1 MVGRVALSQQ
11 VAVNPLSRVCT
22 TRSFVIVVCM
32 AAGADVSAVTSEW
45 WDTDYL
51 YRQNLAVSTGP
62 QQPDRGYYGYTLRVP
77 ALNTQALIAAGEMQA
92 DCDDLRVLYF
102 DGSAWTEL
110 DRHVI
115 DCGAAVSDVR
125 FAAPVGMASNA
136 IDDDFYLYYGNP
148 AAGAPAPLG
157 TSNVYLWFDDA
168 SVNRAAS
175 YIRGRVDNWHGNGW
189 DNSLAWNPAGFYT
202 YDNGDN
208 FTSGYRLAVDERDVC
223 IEAEFFHVD
232 CYALNLTSGVLVRG
246 IIQSGSG
253 GSEYSDHYYTSN
265 RGEQARP
272 GCTAN
277 GYSHDGAIMR
287 RQRNQ
292 NAVQGV
298 NPGDIVNNVWRR
310 QALAAFAT
318 NPSRLRFWDAD
329 NSASWAAIGFPDN
342 TNLLVAGDD
351 ANDVEGRGFVAVMT
365 AQDEARLRNIVV
377 RRYVEPEP
385 TITLGAQELFAS
397 PELTVFKTVSNF
409 SDPINGTLN
418 PFAIPGAIVEYE
430 IRVVNQGS
438 GTVDLDSL
446 VITDRL
452 PLTLALV
459 VADLSP
465 GAGPVRFEDGGGS
478 QSSGLTLAFGALGDP
493 TDGLSFSDDGLSFGY
508 TPIPGVDGT
517 DEAVRAFQINLS
529 GTMNAAT
536 NGDTSFSVF
545 YRARVR

>member
-1 MVGRVALSQQ
+1 MTFTRRSIVACTRGL
-11 VAVNPLSRVCT
+11 AVLGCALVTATAN
-22 TRSFVIVVCM
+22 
-32 AAGADVSAVTSEW
+32 AVTGEW

-62 QQPDRGYYGYTLRVP
+62 TQPDRGYDGYTLRVP
-77 ALNTQALIAAGEMQA
+77 AFNTQSLIAAGELQP
-92 DCDDLRVLYF
+92 DCDDLRILYF
-102 DGSAWTEL
+102 DGAGWTEL

-115 DCGAAVSDVR
+115 DCGGVSSDLR
-125 FAAPVGMASNA
+125 FAAPVGLASNA
-136 IDDDFYLYYGNP
+136 IDDDFYVYYGNP
-148 AAGAPAPLG
+148 AAGQPNPLG
-157 TSNVYLWFDDA
+157 TNNVYLWFDDA

-208 FTSGYRLAVDERDVC
+208 FTSGYRLAVDERDVF
-223 IEAEFFHVD
+223 IEAEFFHTD
-232 CYALNLTSGVLVRG
+232 CYALNMTTGVLVRG

-253 GSEYSDHYYTSN
+253 GSETSNHYYTSN
-265 RGEQARP
+265 RGEQAQP

-277 GYSHDGAIMR
+277 GYNHDGAIMR

-298 NPGDIVNNVWRR
+298 NPGDIANGVWRR

-329 NSASWAAIGFPDN
+329 NSAAWAALGFPDN
-342 TNLLVAGDD
+342 SNLLVGGDD
-351 ANDVEGRGFVAVMT
+351 TNDVEGRGFVAVMT
-365 AQDEARLRNIVV
+365 AQDEARLRNILV

-385 TITLGAQELFAS
+385 TITVGAQELFAT
-397 PELTVFKTVSNF
+397 PELTVFKTVSNV
-409 SDPINGTLN
+409 SDPVNGTLN
-418 PFAIPGAIVEYE
+418 PFAIPGAVVEYE

-452 PLTLALV
+452 PIALTLLV
-459 VADLSP
+459 SDIAP
-465 GAGPVRFEDGGGS
+465 GVGPVRFEDGVGS
-478 QSSGLTLAFGALGDP
+478 QSSGLSLTFGALGDP
-493 TDGLSFSDDGLSFGY
+493 TDGLSFSDDGVNFGY

-517 DEAVRAFQINLS
+517 DDAVRAFQINLS

-536 NGDTSFSVF
+536 SGDTSFSVF